1 MEIRTKLAAVAAAA
15 MLLTVT
21 NPVNAQRYSFDFGVN
36 GGFAG
41 YTSSLT
47 DTHIGSSAGDIKFSN
62 GYIIG
67 TQLTWWG
74 FPRLLGSR
82 AGLRLNGTYSDRPW
96 DQSLDDTENMELFGH
111 VNLWSGTGDLMF
123 GFAAPRESW
132 SGMEFLPY
140 LALGAGLKWINPA
153 GDIQTA
159 TDAEEGKSWAGVTA
173 TCAAGRCVGARSRQ
187 PNADRGFFLG
197 ENGRFLALAGLGGDL
212 RFSPNIALRLEV
224 GDRMWKAPIYQMS
237 PPIPAA
243 PLATFNII
251 NDTEV
256 GKMIHEFYGQVGV
269 HMLFGL
275 VAPPAPVAVAPAPP
289 PVVSRPTPPPP
300 PPAPREDAI
309 RVCVIDPSGEM
320 GIRTVDATFLP
331 ASGDTLITVNGQRVA
346 LRSTTGNVMVASNA
360 SWFVQGQPLTLRLG
374 RENAGFV
381 TFGTSRVV
389 SADDLAYLGTSNG
402 VPVYADREDVGDV
415 MSELR
420 ELRRAQNRTDLKDIL
435 DEQGDIRDELK
446 DLKVLYVPLQ
456 PTGCVFQPLQRQET
470 VRKVRG

>member
-1 MEIRTKLAAVAAAA
+1 
-15 MLLTVT
+15 
-21 NPVNAQRYSFDFGVN
+21 
-36 GGFAG
+36 
-41 YTSSLT
+41 
-47 DTHIGSSAGDIKFSN
+47 
-62 GYIIG
+62 
-67 TQLTWWG
+67 
-74 FPRLLGSR
+74 
-82 AGLRLNGTYSDRPW
+82 
-96 DQSLDDTENMELFGH
+96 
-111 VNLWSGTGDLMF
+111 
-123 GFAAPRESW
+123 
-132 SGMEFLPY
+132 
-140 LALGAGLKWINPA
+140 
-153 GDIQTA
+153 
-159 TDAEEGKSWAGVTA
+159 
-173 TCAAGRCVGARSRQ
+173 
-187 PNADRGFFLG
+187 
-197 ENGRFLALAGLGGDL
+197 
-212 RFSPNIALRLEV
+212 
-224 GDRMWKAPIYQMS
+224 
-237 PPIPAA
+237 
-243 PLATFNII
+243 
-251 NDTEV
+251 
-256 GKMIHEFYGQVGV
+256 
-269 HMLFGL
+269 MLFGL